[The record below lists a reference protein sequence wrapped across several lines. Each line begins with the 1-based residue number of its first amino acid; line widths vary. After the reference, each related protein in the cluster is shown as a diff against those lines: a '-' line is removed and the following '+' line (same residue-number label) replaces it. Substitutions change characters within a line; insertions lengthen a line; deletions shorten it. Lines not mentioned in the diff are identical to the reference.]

1 MGEVSQSVPLAPKPS
16 SPLPLIA
23 LQRLGKGAYCW
34 TCRACNSFVW
44 AGLCFLALGPPWSSS
59 HTFQHRHRTAPYLA
73 PHAPTPFIPEVWML
87 ELLLAVDASAGSI
100 SGALL
105 PIPTRMEPLPVP
117 LPLPP
122 PPATPLP
129 PLPPGGAAAV
139 PSEPFLPANAAP
151 LLPEAVAK
159 LLLPLRPAANR
170 WLEEA
175 ERCRSKPSSS
185 PAARPKSPIL
195 TCTWG
200 RLAAMPRPNSPPACP
215 KDGLCEKPGAVWEGA
230 APQCPVASAAPCASC
245 SCSSGESEMTKM
257 LDGFRSAG
265 RLQEG

>member
-1 MGEVSQSVPLAPKPS
+1 
-16 SPLPLIA
+16 
-23 LQRLGKGAYCW
+23 
-34 TCRACNSFVW
+34 
-44 AGLCFLALGPPWSSS
+44 
-59 HTFQHRHRTAPYLA
+59 
-73 PHAPTPFIPEVWML
+73 ML

-100 SGALL
+100 SGALP
-105 PIPTRMEPLPVP
+105 PIPTRAEPLPVP

-129 PLPPGGAAAV
+129 PLPPALPSGAAAA
-139 PSEPFLPANAAP
+139 PSEPFRPPNAAP
-151 LLPEAVAK
+151 LLLEAVAK
-159 LLLPLRPAANR
+159 LPLPLRPAANR
-170 WLEEA
+170 GLEEA

-215 KDGLCEKPGAVWEGA
+215 KDGLFEKPGVVWEGA
-230 APQCPVASAAPCASC
+230 APRCPVAIAAPCASC

-265 RLQEG
+265 RWQEG